1 MNAPSLSELRTASVQ
16 RDASDEKMEQIR
28 ELLIGQHVRDST
40 TRIAALESRMRDI
53 EVTLSRR
60 LDALSAR
67 LEAMAAETGAE
78 RRNSFDE
85 LSRGVAE
92 LGEHIRKISRS

>member
-1 MNAPSLSELRTASVQ
+1 MNAPSLSELRPASAQ
-16 RDASDEKMEQIR
+16 RDPSDEKMDQIR
-28 ELLIGQHVRDST
+28 ELLIGQHVRDGEA
-40 TRIAALESRMRDI
+40 RFAALEARIRDVEI
-53 EVTLSRR
+53 SLSRR

-78 RRNSFDE
+78 RRNTFEE

-92 LGEHIRKISRS
+92 LGEHIRKISRA